1 MDRVKW
7 GHIGH
12 FFFKLNRNQK
22 NYVFLKKFFSYIG
35 NHFLHIYVKKIL
47 NTFGQAKKTDF

>member
-12 FFFKLNRNQK
+12 FFFKLNKKQK
-22 NYVFLKKFFSYIG
+22 NFFSYIG

-47 NTFGQAKKTDF
+47 NTFGQAKKIDF